1 MFLVKIDCVEG
12 TNCVSSSGKTNYF
25 HKLSGSGDFLTYSE
39 VPAYKLNTV
48 SYVEEM

>member
-1 MFLVKIDCVEG
+1 MCGKFA
-12 TNCVSSSGKTNYF
+12 GKTNYF
-25 HKLSGSGDFLTYSE
+25 HKLSESGDFLTYSE